1 MDTRSAHQIDLLSTI
16 DVTDTC
22 AAGQH
27 RSSQTL
33 APGTRPPFPRT
44 GSTIVPSSG
53 QANLDANKKAR
64 RSGHGTGC
72 TFHDR
77 HSIRH
82 PGSAPCDLPVCEG
95 NGVRACW
102 NPSHGRSWLPTSEGD
117 SARAISTLHR
127 SSQGR
132 GYWLRCPAI
141 ASSPNCVSQRTV
153 TQGSSVV
160 FHRRALRP
168 CNKSQQLTRPQ
179 AREQP

>member
-16 DVTDTC
+16 DGTDTC
-22 AAGQH
+22 AAGRH

-77 HSIRH
+77 HSVRH
-82 PGSAPCDLPVCEG
+82 PGSAPCDPPVCEG
-95 NGVRACW
+95 NGVRACASVLEPIPW
-102 NPSHGRSWLPTSEGD
+102 QVMAPNLGGRFHAGYLYSTRFIAGERLLASLPSD
-117 SARAISTLHR
+117 
-127 SSQGR
+127 
-132 GYWLRCPAI
+132 
-141 ASSPNCVSQRTV
+141 RTV
-153 TQGSSVV
+153 
-160 FHRRALRP
+160 AKLCP
-168 CNKSQQLTRPQ
+168 N
-179 AREQP
+179 ARLPRVRL